1 MTTRKPHD
9 SRVAV
14 LVFPFTSPSVLNFSM
29 KLASVVS
36 SVTAYTALISG
47 GFPGGITWPD
57 GVQVRDIS
65 LRLHYLG
72 EKHPMWFSA
81 LLWITKAVL
90 AQVRLAE
97 EIFRLR
103 HDIDVVIC
111 SLGCYYQLPILMGT
125 FLRKKVLCASTG
137 IDSLGAQVNYGS
149 ILAALTSLLIRFN
162 FALSQTVLVESL
174 RLRVHKDLA
183 PFRSKLRNGALFLED
198 LDHFQARTPMK
209 DRENLIGYIGR
220 LTAEKGVMEFIR
232 AIPIAL
238 EQRPELQFLII
249 GTGKLDKVLEMA
261 LRGQPWASQV
271 TRIHWVEHEHI
282 PDYLNRL
289 KLAVVPSY
297 SEGLPN
303 LILEAMGCGTPV
315 LATDVGGIPDLVI
328 DRETGFLLRD
338 NSPDT
343 IAQAIVGALDS
354 NRLEIIAERA
364 RALIERNYSLEAA
377 RERYKAIMN
386 ATMERG

>member
-1 MTTRKPHD
+1 MTTQESHEPHI
-9 SRVAV
+9 AV
-14 LVFPFTSPSVLNFSM
+14 LVFPYASPSSLNFSM

-36 SVTAYTALISG
+36 SMTVYTVLIG
-47 GFPGGITWPD
+47 GGLPGSITWPD
-57 GVQVRDIS
+57 GVQVRDIG
-65 LRLHYLG
+65 LRLHYLR
-72 EKHPMWFSA
+72 EKHPAWLSA

-90 AQVRLAE
+90 AQVRLAQ

-103 HDIDVVIC
+103 HEIDVVIC
-111 SLGCYYQLPILMGT
+111 SLGCYYQLPILMAT
-125 FLRKKVLCASTG
+125 FLKKKVLCTSAG
-137 IDSLGAQVNYGS
+137 IDSLSAQVNYGS
-149 ILAALTSLLIRFN
+149 ILATLTSLLIRSN
-162 FALSQTVLVESL
+162 FALSQTVLVDSL
-174 RLRVHKDLA
+174 RLGTHEDLA
-183 PFRSKLRNGALFLED
+183 PFRSKLKNGALFLED
-198 LDHFQARTPMK
+198 LDHFQAHTPIK

-220 LTAEKGVMEFIR
+220 LTAEKGVVEFVR

-261 LRGQPWASQV
+261 LQGQTWAPQV
-271 TRIHWVEHEHI
+271 TRIRWVEHEEI
-282 PDYLNRL
+282 PDYLNQL
-289 KLAVVPSY
+289 KLAVIPSY

-328 DRETGFLLRD
+328 DGETGFLLRD

-343 IAQAIVGALDS
+343 IAQAIVEALDD

-364 RALIERNYSLEAA
+364 RALIERSYTLEAA
-377 RERYKAIMN
+377 RERYKAVMS
-386 ATMERG
+386 AMVGRH